1 MRFILQR
8 PSFLQQLAV
17 TFTLGIICLSL
28 LSSFAISKL
37 SYQIVRDKLVKQG
50 YQATETFAGQSTL
63 ALLYASKENAQ
74 EPARAAL
81 AFPDVRG
88 VAIYTQDYTP
98 LMSQGESVLENAD
111 RQTWPQQ
118 VQLDQETEKAWYFVA
133 PVFARSVVEQNES
146 PFVASP
152 QKPELIGF
160 VRLMMSKEKLKAM
173 KDNILYSNLAVS
185 AAFAVVFLLFLYGIT
200 KRLTIPLKHL
210 ANKMRRAQAGEQNVR
225 AKVRG
230 PRDIIDMENAFNS
243 MMSVLETRERQ
254 LEKARDS
261 ALESAQLKG
270 EFAANVSHELRT
282 PLNAVLGMLE
292 LLHDMGLSSKQTEY
306 VTVARNAGEALLKL
320 IEDILD
326 FSRIEAGMLKLQPVD
341 FVLHEILDEVV
352 GLLSGQA
359 QRKGLELSYQIAEG
373 IPMALHGESSRVRQV
388 LINLVGNALKFTD
401 YGGIEIGVSVD
412 SSREDKMSLRFEVT
426 DTGIGIPLDAQKHVF
441 DAFIQVDGSSTRS
454 HDGAGLGL
462 AICHQLVEVMGG
474 KIGVESV
481 PEKGSTFWFSV
492 PFEAS
497 IGLSAPSKAMQA
509 FIAGLRVLVVTD
521 GNKMRHFLTQ
531 ILDRWGIFQRS
542 VEPGERTLELLRS
555 AADQGES
562 YQFVIIDQAAPGKRN
577 IALAAAMA
585 KDPLLADIKVILLL
599 NPPEDDLSEMNS
611 PNVVGCLHKPVQAS
625 MLYDCILSA
634 ERKIVEAPPAPVVKK
649 EPIVYLGSR
658 ILVVEDNR
666 ASQQV
671 AIGMLERLGCSMDI
685 AGNGCEALERL
696 ARRSYDLVLMDC
708 HMPEMNGFEATQ
720 RIRALQGEFTDLP
733 IIAMTANAQQGDSDQ
748 CLAAGMS
755 DYLAKPFKLS
765 ALKEKLQF
773 WLGQEKQQS
782 ALAVP
787 LAPVGNRQTVDRQML
802 QQLREEIGQAFVKMV
817 SFFLED
823 APGQLEAIAQ
833 AIAAAD
839 AAALAELAHSL
850 KGAGRNLGAVQF
862 AALAKQLEALGRQG
876 SVQGAEA
883 LAQALFGEY
892 EQVKSALAKEIGPE
906 REGRLDIER
915 FGPLILVADDDRA
928 MRFALNDVLQED
940 GYRIE
945 LASTGLQA
953 LSICIRQMPDL
964 ILMDAM
970 MPEMDGF
977 TACARIRE
985 LPEGAHT
992 PILIVTALDDGES
1005 IDSAFSAGATDY
1017 IPKPVH
1023 FAVLRQRVA
1032 RLLDAIRAEENLNRL
1047 AYQDVLTDLP
1057 NRSQF
1062 MERLSEV
1069 LSRVYD
1075 EPPIHAVL
1083 FLDLDRFKLI
1093 NDTMGHEIGDLLLKT
1108 VAERL
1113 KGCVRSGDLVSRF
1126 GGDEFT
1132 VLLENISSFHVA
1144 AAVAEKI
1151 CHTLS
1156 QHYVVMDRELYIS
1169 SSVGI
1174 SLYPDDGIESGL
1186 LIKHADISMY
1196 RAKEQGN
1203 SYRFYED
1210 SMEQDVSTK
1219 LRMESDLRRALAR
1232 DELVLHYQP
1241 QLDLNTG
1248 KIIGVEALVRWQH
1261 PELGLVPPN
1270 DFIPLAEET
1279 GLIEPI
1285 GDWVLHQAC
1294 LQNKAWQQA
1303 GLPPITVAVN
1313 LSARQLD
1320 RDSLAATVMAV
1331 LSDTGLEP
1339 RYLELELT
1347 ESIVMKEPERTR
1359 GILESLRALGI
1370 LISIDDF
1377 GTGYSSLSQLKH
1389 FPFDKL
1395 KIDKSF
1401 VDDLIANADDAA
1413 IVSIIIAIARSFKLK
1428 VIAEGVETEE
1438 QLHHL
1443 RSNGCDEM
1451 QGYYFSRPVAA
1462 AAAARLLADNAGQL
1476 DLDDNGTQP
1485 ARMLT

>member
-1 MRFILQR
+1 MNNSRVRFILKR
-8 PSFLQQLAV
+8 PSFLQQLVV
-17 TFTLGIICLSL
+17 TFTLGIICFSL
-28 LSSFAISKL
+28 LSAFAISKL
-37 SYQIVRDKLVKQG
+37 SYQIVREKLVKQG

-63 ALLYASKENAQ
+63 ALLYASKENAE
-74 EPARAAL
+74 EPARAIL

-88 VAIYTQDYTP
+88 VAIYTQDYAL
-98 LMSQGESVLENAD
+98 LMQQGESVAEAVD
-111 RQTWPQQ
+111 KQTWPQQ
-118 VQLDQETEKAWYFVA
+118 LQLEQENEQAWYFVA
-133 PVFARSVVEQNES
+133 PVFARRVSDTEAS

-160 VRLMMSKEKLKAM
+160 VRLVMSKESLKAM
-173 KDNILYSNLAVS
+173 KNNILYSNLAVS
-185 AAFAVVFLLFLYGIT
+185 AAFAVIFLLFLYGIT
-200 KRLTIPLKHL
+200 QRLTTPLKHL

-225 AKVRG
+225 AKVQG

-261 ALESAQLKG
+261 ALESAQIKG

-292 LLHDMGLSSKQTEY
+292 LLQDMGLTQKQVEY
-306 VTVARNAGEALLKL
+306 VMIARNAGEALLKL

-352 GLLSGQA
+352 GLLAGQA
-359 QRKGLELSYQIAEG
+359 QRKGLELSYQIADG
-373 IPMALHGESSRVRQV
+373 IPMTLHGESSRVRQV
-388 LINLVGNALKFTD
+388 LINLVGNALKFTE
-401 YGGIEIGVSVD
+401 YGSIEISVLTD
-412 SSREDKMSLRFEVT
+412 NSRADKMSLRFEVI
-426 DTGIGIPLDAQKHVF
+426 DTGMGIPVEAQKHIF
-441 DAFIQVDGSSTRS
+441 DAFVQVDGSSTRS
-454 HDGAGLGL
+454 HEGAGLGL

-474 KIGVESV
+474 SIGVEST
-481 PEKGSTFWFSV
+481 PGKGSTFWFSV

-497 IGLSAPSKAMQA
+497 MGLSAPSEAMQA
-509 FIAGLRVLVVTD
+509 YIAGLHVLIITD
-521 GNKMRHFLTQ
+521 SNKMRKFLAQ
-531 ILDRWGIFQRS
+531 ILDRWNIFQRS
-542 VEPGERTLELLRS
+542 ADQGERALELLRS
-555 AADQGES
+555 AALQGES
-562 YQFVIIDQAAPGKRN
+562 YQFAIIDQTLPGRQSVD
-577 IALAAAMA
+577 LVDAMVQ
-585 KDPLLADIKVILLL
+585 DPLLADIKVILL
-599 NPPEDDLSEMNS
+599 MNS
-611 PNVVGCLHKPVQAS
+611 TQENLNETGLTNVVGCLSKPVQAS

-634 ERKIVEAPPAPVVKK
+634 EKKTVEIIPIQISKK
-649 EPIVYLGSR
+649 EPIAFLGSR

-685 AGNGCEALERL
+685 AGNGREALERL
-696 ARRSYDLVLMDC
+696 IHRSYDLILMDC
-708 HMPEMNGFEATQ
+708 HMPEMNGFEATRQ
-720 RIRALQGEFTDLP
+720 IRALQGEFVNLP

-748 CLAAGMS
+748 CLAAGMN
-755 DYLAKPFKLS
+755 DYLAKPFKLN
-765 ALKEKLQF
+765 ALKEKLQL
-773 WLGQEKQQS
+773 WLGREQSQSTMPVALTPVDNQQV
-782 ALAVP
+782 LD
-787 LAPVGNRQTVDRQML
+787 GQML
-802 QQLREEIGQAFVKMV
+802 RQLREEIGNAFVKMV
-817 SFFLED
+817 AVFLED
-823 APGQLEAIAQ
+823 APVQLEAITQ
-833 AIAAAD
+833 AIAVAD
-839 AAALAELAHSL
+839 AVSLGELAHSL
-850 KGAGRNLGAVQF
+850 KGAARNLGANQF
-862 AALAKQLEALGRQG
+862 AAIAKQLENLGRRG
-876 SVQGAEA
+876 SIQGAEELSLA
-883 LAQALFGEY
+883 LCSEY
-892 EQVKSALAKEIGPE
+892 EQVKSALLKEIDPK

-945 LASTGLQA
+945 LASTGVQA
-953 LSICIRQMPDL
+953 LTICERQMPDL

-977 TACARIRE
+977 SACARIRE

-992 PILIVTALDDGES
+992 PILIVTALDDEHS
-1005 IDSAFSAGATDY
+1005 IDLAFSAGATDY

-1023 FAVLRQRVA
+1023 FAVLRQRVS

-1047 AYQDVLTDLP
+1047 AYQDVLTGLP
-1057 NRSQF
+1057 NRAQF
-1062 MERLSEV
+1062 MERLTE
-1069 LSRVYD
+1069 LLNRVTD
-1075 EPPIHAVL
+1075 KQPNHAVL
-1083 FLDLDRFKLI
+1083 FLDLDRFKLV
-1093 NDTMGHEIGDLLLKT
+1093 NDTMGHEIGDLLLKA

-1113 KGCVRSGDLVSRF
+1113 KGCVRSDDLVSRF

-1132 VLLENISSFHVA
+1132 VLLENIDSFHVA

-1151 CHTLS
+1151 CRTIGE
-1156 QHYVVMDRELYIS
+1156 HYVFMERELYIS
-1169 SSVGI
+1169 SSIGI
-1174 SLYPDDGIESGL
+1174 SLYPADGIDAGM

-1203 SYRFYED
+1203 CYRFYEE
-1210 SMEQDVSTK
+1210 SMEQAVSSK
-1219 LRMESDLRRALAR
+1219 LRMESDLRRALER
-1232 DELVLHYQP
+1232 NELVLHYQP

-1248 KIIGVEALVRWQH
+1248 KIVGVEALVRWQH
-1261 PELGLVPPN
+1261 PELGLVPPIK
-1270 DFIPLAEET
+1270 FIPLAEET

-1285 GDWVLHQAC
+1285 GEWVLHQAC
-1294 LQNKAWQQA
+1294 LQNKTWQLE

-1320 RDSLAATVMAV
+1320 REGLAAAVMAV
-1331 LSDTGLEP
+1331 LFDTGLEP

-1347 ESIVMKEPERTR
+1347 ESIVMKEPEKTR
-1359 GILESLRALGI
+1359 GILENLRALGI

-1401 VDDLIANADDAA
+1401 VDDLTSNQDDAA

-1428 VIAEGVETEE
+1428 VIAEGVETQE

-1443 RSNGCDEM
+1443 RSSGCDEM
-1451 QGYYFSRPVAA
+1451 QGYFFSRPIPADEAA
-1462 AAAARLLADNAGQL
+1462 DLLAGDVKKFNL
-1476 DLDDNGTQP
+1476 
-1485 ARMLT
+1485 

>member
-1 MRFILQR
+1 MNIPVRFILKR
-8 PSFLQQLAV
+8 PSFLQQLVV

-63 ALLYASKENAQ
+63 ALLYGSKENAA
-74 EPARAAL
+74 EPARATL
-81 AFPDVRG
+81 AFPDVHG
-88 VAIYTQDYTP
+88 VAIYTQDYTL
-98 LMSQGESVLENAD
+98 LMSQGESVVDNGD
-111 RQTWPQQ
+111 KQTWPQQ
-118 VQLDQETEKAWYFVA
+118 LQLDQETDKDWYFVA
-133 PVFARSVVEQNES
+133 PVFARRVVDTEAS

-160 VRLMMSKEKLKAM
+160 VRLVMSKETLKAM
-173 KDNILYSNLAVS
+173 KNNILYSNLAVS

-200 KRLTIPLKHL
+200 KRLTTPLKHL
-210 ANKMRRAQAGEQNVR
+210 ASRMRRAQAGEQNVR

-261 ALESAQLKG
+261 ALESAQIKG

-292 LLHDMGLSSKQTEY
+292 LLQDMGLTPKQVEY
-306 VTVARNAGEALLKL
+306 VMVARNAGEALLKL

-326 FSRIEAGMLKLQPVD
+326 FSRIEAGMLKLQPTD
-341 FVLHEILDEVV
+341 FVLHETLDEVV
-352 GLLSGQA
+352 GLLAGQA
-359 QRKGLELSYQIAEG
+359 QRKGLELGYQIADG

-388 LINLVGNALKFTD
+388 LINLVGNALKFTE
-401 YGGIEIGVSVD
+401 YGSIEISVLAD
-412 SSREDKMSLRFEVT
+412 QPIKDKMSLRFEVT
-426 DTGIGIPLDAQKHVF
+426 DTGMGIPVEAQKHIF
-441 DAFIQVDGSSTRS
+441 EAFIQVDGSSTRS

-462 AICHQLVEVMGG
+462 AICRQLVEVMGG
-474 KIGVESV
+474 NIGVESM
-481 PEKGSTFWFSV
+481 PGEGSKFWFSV
-492 PFEAS
+492 PFEPS
-497 IGLSAPSKAMQA
+497 MGLSAPSSAMQA
-509 FIAGLRVLVVTD
+509 FIAGLHVLIVTD
-521 GNKMRHFLTQ
+521 GNKMRQFLAQ
-531 ILDRWGIFQRS
+531 ILGRWNIFQRS
-542 VEPGERTLELLRS
+542 VEHGEHALELLRD
-555 AADQGES
+555 AASQGES
-562 YQFVIIDQAAPGKRN
+562 YQFAIIDQTVPGSQS
-577 IALAAAMA
+577 ADLVAAMA
-585 KDPLLADIKVILLL
+585 QDPQLADIKVILLL
-599 NPPEDDLSEMNS
+599 NPPQERQSELDL
-611 PNVVGCLHKPVQAS
+611 PNVVGCLSKPVQAS

-634 ERKIVEAPPAPVVKK
+634 ERKTVEVIPVQVSKK

-685 AGNGCEALERL
+685 AGNGREALERV
-696 ARRSYDLVLMDC
+696 ARRSYDLILMDC
-708 HMPEMNGFEATQ
+708 HMPEMNGFEATRQ
-720 RIRALQGEFTDLP
+720 IRALKGESANLP

-748 CLAAGMS
+748 CLAAGMN
-755 DYLAKPFKLS
+755 DYLAKPFKLN
-765 ALKEKLQF
+765 ALKEKLQL
-773 WLGQEKQQS
+773 WLGRETSQS
-782 ALAVP
+782 AMTGSLAM
-787 LAPVGNRQTVDRQML
+787 VDTQQVLDGQML
-802 QQLREEIGQAFVKMV
+802 KQLREEIGNAFVKMV
-817 SFFLED
+817 TFFLED
-823 APGQLEAIAQ
+823 APGQLEAIVQ
-833 AIAAAD
+833 AIAVAD
-839 AAALAELAHSL
+839 AAALGELAHSL
-850 KGAGRNLGAVQF
+850 KGAGRNLGANQF
-862 AALAKQLEALGRQG
+862 AAIAKQLEDLGRKG
-876 SVQGAEA
+876 SIQGAEQLSLA
-883 LAQALFGEY
+883 LVGEY
-892 EQVKSALAKEIGPE
+892 ERVKLALAKEIDPK
-906 REGRLDIER
+906 REGCLDIER

-928 MRFALNDVLQED
+928 MRFALNDVLQAD

-945 LASTGLQA
+945 LASTGVQA
-953 LSICIRQMPDL
+953 LTICERQMPDL

-977 TACARIRE
+977 NACARIRE

-992 PILIVTALDDGES
+992 PILIVTALDDEHS
-1005 IDSAFSAGATDY
+1005 IDMAFSAGATDY

-1057 NRSQF
+1057 NRAQF
-1062 MERLSEV
+1062 MERLTELV
-1069 LSRVYD
+1069 SRVND
-1075 EPPIHAVL
+1075 EQQNHAVL
-1083 FLDLDRFKLI
+1083 FLDLDRFKLV

-1113 KGCVRSGDLVSRF
+1113 KGCVRSNDLVSRF

-1132 VLLENISSFHVA
+1132 VLLENIASFHVA

-1151 CHTLS
+1151 CRAIS
-1156 QHYVVMDRELYIS
+1156 KHYVFMERELYIGCS
-1169 SSVGI
+1169 IGI
-1174 SLYPDDGIESGL
+1174 SLYPADGIDSGL

-1203 SYRFYED
+1203 SYRFYEE
-1210 SMEQDVSTK
+1210 SMEQAVANK
-1219 LRMESDLRRALAR
+1219 LRLESDLRRALER
-1232 DELVLHYQP
+1232 NELVLHYQP
-1241 QLDLNTG
+1241 QLDLNSH
-1248 KIIGVEALVRWQH
+1248 KIIGMEALVRWQH
-1261 PELGLVPPN
+1261 PELGLVPPIE
-1270 DFIPLAEET
+1270 FIPLAEET

-1285 GDWVLHQAC
+1285 GEWVLHQAC
-1294 LQNKAWQQA
+1294 LQNKAWQQV

-1320 RDSLAATVMAV
+1320 QEDLAAMVMAV

-1347 ESIVMKEPERTR
+1347 ESIVMKEPAKTR
-1359 GILESLRALGI
+1359 RILESLRALDI

-1401 VDDLIANADDAA
+1401 VDDLISNPDDAA

-1428 VIAEGVETEE
+1428 VIAEGVETHE
-1438 QLHHL
+1438 QLQHL
-1443 RSNGCDEM
+1443 RSSGCDEM
-1451 QGYYFSRPVAA
+1451 QGYFFSRPVPADQ
-1462 AAAARLLADNAGQL
+1462 AARLLADNVEKLG
-1476 DLDDNGTQP
+1476 
-1485 ARMLT
+1485 

>member
-1 MRFILQR
+1 MNSRARFILKR
-8 PSFLQQLAV
+8 PSFLQQLVV

-28 LSSFAISKL
+28 LSSFAISRL

-63 ALLYASKENAQ
+63 ALLYASKENAE
-74 EPARAAL
+74 EPARTAL

-88 VAIYTQDYTP
+88 VAVYTQDYKP
-98 LMSQGESVLENAD
+98 LMSQGESVVEAVD
-111 RQTWPQQ
+111 KQTWPQQ
-118 VQLDQETEKAWYFVA
+118 LQLDQESEKAWYFVA
-133 PVFARSVVEQNES
+133 PVFARRVVDQNES
-146 PFVASP
+146 PFAASP

-173 KDNILYSNLAVS
+173 KNNILYSNLAVS
-185 AAFAVVFLLFLYGIT
+185 AAFALVFLLFLYGIT
-200 KRLTIPLKHL
+200 KRLTTPLKHL
-210 ANKMRRAQAGEQNVR
+210 ANRMRRAQAGEQNVR
-225 AKVRG
+225 AKVQG

-261 ALESAQLKG
+261 ALESAQIKG

-292 LLHDMGLSSKQTEY
+292 LLQDMGLTPKQVEY
-306 VTVARNAGEALLKL
+306 VMVARSAGEALLKL

-352 GLLSGQA
+352 GLLAGQA
-359 QRKGLELSYQIAEG
+359 QRKGLELSYQIADA
-373 IPMALHGESSRVRQV
+373 IPMTLHGESSRVRQV
-388 LINLVGNALKFTD
+388 LINLVGNALKFTES
-401 YGGIEIGVSVD
+401 GSIEISVLAD

-426 DTGIGIPLDAQKHVF
+426 DTGIGIPVEAQKHIF
-441 DAFIQVDGSSTRS
+441 EAFVQVDGSSTRS
-454 HDGAGLGL
+454 HEGAGLGL
-462 AICHQLVEVMGG
+462 AICYQLIAVMGG
-474 KIGVESV
+474 KIGVESM

-492 PFEAS
+492 PFELS
-497 IGLSAPSKAMQA
+497 MGLSAPSSAMQA
-509 FIAGLRVLVVTD
+509 YIAGLRVLIIAD
-521 GNKMRHFLTQ
+521 GNKMRQFLAQ
-531 ILDRWGIFQRS
+531 ILGRWGIFQRNA
-542 VEPGERTLELLRS
+542 EPGERALELLRN
-555 AADQGES
+555 AAAQGES
-562 YQFVIIDQAAPGKRN
+562 YQFAIIEQTVSSRQSAD
-577 IALAAAMA
+577 LVTVMA
-585 KDPLLADIKVILLL
+585 KDPLLAGIKVILLL
-599 NPPEDDLSEMNS
+599 NPPQENLGEMGL
-611 PNVVGCLHKPVQAS
+611 PNVVGCLCKPVQAS

-634 ERKIVEAPPAPVVKK
+634 EKKTVEVILPQVAKK
-649 EPIVYLGSR
+649 ESIVYLGSR

-685 AGNGCEALERL
+685 AGNGREALERL
-696 ARRSYDLVLMDC
+696 TRRSYDLILMDC
-708 HMPEMNGFEATQ
+708 HMPEMNGFEATRQ
-720 RIRALQGEFTDLP
+720 IRALQGESANLP

-748 CLAAGMS
+748 CLAAGMN
-755 DYLAKPFKLS
+755 DYLAKPFKLN
-765 ALKEKLQF
+765 ALKEKLQL
-773 WLGQEKQQS
+773 WLGRETNQPAMTVSSAVDNQQV
-782 ALAVP
+782 LD
-787 LAPVGNRQTVDRQML
+787 GKML
-802 QQLREEIGQAFVKMV
+802 RQLREEIGIAFVKMV
-817 SFFLED
+817 TFFLED
-823 APGQLEAIAQ
+823 APGQLEAIIQ
-833 AIAAAD
+833 AIAVED
-839 AAALAELAHSL
+839 APALAELAHSL
-850 KGAGRNLGAVQF
+850 KGAGRNLGANQF
-862 AALAKQLEALGRQG
+862 AAIAKKLEELGRKG
-876 SVQGAEA
+876 SIQGAEELSLA
-883 LAQALFGEY
+883 LSGEY
-892 EQVKSALAKEIGPE
+892 ERVKSALAKEIDPK

-915 FGPLILVADDDRA
+915 FGPLVLVADDDRA
-928 MRFALNDVLQED
+928 MRFALNDVLKED

-945 LASTGLQA
+945 LASTGVQA
-953 LSICIRQMPDL
+953 LTICERQMPDL

-977 TACARIRE
+977 CACARIRE

-992 PILIVTALDDGES
+992 PILIVTALDDEHS
-1005 IDSAFSAGATDY
+1005 IDLAFSAGATDY

-1057 NRSQF
+1057 NRAQF
-1062 MERLSEV
+1062 MERLTEV
-1069 LSRVYD
+1069 LSRAYD
-1075 EPPIHAVL
+1075 EQPNHAVL
-1083 FLDLDRFKLI
+1083 FLDLDRFKLV

-1144 AAVAEKI
+1144 AAVADKI
-1151 CHTLS
+1151 CRTLS
-1156 QHYVVMDRELYIS
+1156 KHYVIMDRELYIS

-1186 LIKHADISMY
+1186 LIKHADIAMY

-1203 SYRFYED
+1203 SYRFYEE

-1219 LRMESDLRRALAR
+1219 MRLESDLRRALER

-1241 QLDLNTG
+1241 QLDLKTG
-1248 KIIGVEALVRWQH
+1248 KIIGVEALVRWRH

-1270 DFIPLAEET
+1270 EFIPLAEET

-1285 GDWVLHQAC
+1285 GEWVLHQAC
-1294 LQNKAWQQA
+1294 LQNKLWQQA

-1320 RDSLAATVMAV
+1320 REGLAANIMAV
-1331 LSDTGLEP
+1331 LSDTKLEP

-1347 ESIVMKEPERTR
+1347 ESIVMKEPEKTR
-1359 GILESLRALGI
+1359 VILESLRTLGV

-1401 VDDLIANADDAA
+1401 VDDLISNPDASA
-1413 IVSIIIAIARSFKLK
+1413 IVSIIIAIARNFKLK
-1428 VIAEGVETEE
+1428 VIAEGVETQE
-1438 QLHHL
+1438 QLQHL
-1443 RSNGCDEM
+1443 RSNGCDEI
-1451 QGYYFSRPVAA
+1451 QGYYFSRPVSAD
-1462 AAAARLLADNAGQL
+1462 AAARLLADNAE
-1476 DLDDNGTQP
+1476 QP
-1485 ARMLT
+1485 NPH

>member
-1 MRFILQR
+1 MNIRARFILKR
-8 PSFLQQLAV
+8 PSFLQQLVV

-63 ALLYASKENAQ
+63 ALLYASKENAA

-88 VAIYTQDYTP
+88 VAIYTQDYTL
-98 LMSQGESVLENAD
+98 LMNQGEPVVEAVD
-111 RQTWPQQ
+111 KQTWPQQ
-118 VQLDQETEKAWYFVA
+118 LRLDRETEKAWYFVA
-133 PVFARSVVEQNES
+133 PVFARNAGGAEAS
-146 PFVASP
+146 PFGASP

-160 VRLMMSKEKLKAM
+160 VRLVMSKETLKAM
-173 KDNILYSNLAVS
+173 KNNILCSNLAVS
-185 AAFAVVFLLFLYGIT
+185 AVFAVLFMLFLYGIT
-200 KRLTIPLKHL
+200 KRLTTPLKHL
-210 ANKMRRAQAGEQNVR
+210 ANRMRRAQAGEKNVR

-230 PRDIIDMENAFNS
+230 PKDIIDMENAFNS

-261 ALESAQLKG
+261 ALESAQIKG

-292 LLHDMGLSSKQTEY
+292 LLQDMGMTPKQSEY

-352 GLLSGQA
+352 GLLAGQA
-359 QRKGLELSYQIAEG
+359 QRKGLELGYLIADG
-373 IPMALHGESSRVRQV
+373 IPMTLHGDSSRVRQV
-388 LINLVGNALKFTD
+388 LINLVGNALKFTE
-401 YGGIEIGVSVD
+401 YGSIEISALAD
-412 SSREDKMSLRFEVT
+412 SSRGDKMSLRFEVT
-426 DTGIGIPLDAQKHVF
+426 DTGIGIPVEAQKHIF
-441 DAFIQVDGSSTRS
+441 EAFIQVDGSSTRS

-474 KIGVESV
+474 NIGVESS
-481 PEKGSTFWFSV
+481 PGQGSTFWFSV
-492 PFEAS
+492 PFEPS
-497 IGLSAPSKAMQA
+497 MGLSAPSSAMQA
-509 FIAGLRVLVVTD
+509 FIAGLHVLIVTD
-521 GNKMRHFLTQ
+521 GNKMRQFLAQ
-531 ILDRWGIFQRS
+531 VLSRWNIFQRS
-542 VEPGERTLELLRS
+542 VEHGERALELLRN
-555 AADQGES
+555 AAGQGES
-562 YQFVIIDQAAPGKRN
+562 YQFAIIDQTVPGSQSVE
-577 IALAAAMA
+577 LVAAMA
-585 KDPLLADIKVILLL
+585 QDPQLADIKVILLL
-599 NPPEDDLSEMNS
+599 NPPQESPGGMDL
-611 PNVVGCLHKPVQAS
+611 PNVVGCLSKPVQAS
-625 MLYDCILSA
+625 MLYDCILTA
-634 ERKIVEAPPAPVVKK
+634 EKKIVEVIPVQVTKK

-671 AIGMLERLGCSMDI
+671 AIGMLERLGCSMDV
-685 AGNGCEALERL
+685 AGNGREALERL
-696 ARRSYDLVLMDC
+696 ARRSYDLILMDC
-708 HMPEMNGFEATQ
+708 HMPEMNGFEATRQ
-720 RIRALQGEFTDLP
+720 IRALKGEGANLP

-748 CLAAGMS
+748 CLAAGMN
-755 DYLAKPFKLS
+755 DYLAKPFKLN
-765 ALKEKLQF
+765 ALKEKLQL
-773 WLGQEKQQS
+773 WLGRETSQF
-782 ALAVP
+782 AM
-787 LAPVGNRQTVDRQML
+787 TVDNQQVLDGQML
-802 QQLREEIGQAFVKMV
+802 RQLREEIGNAFVKMV
-817 SFFLED
+817 TFFLED

-833 AIAAAD
+833 AIAVAN

-850 KGAGRNLGAVQF
+850 KGAGRNLGANQF
-862 AALAKQLEALGRQG
+862 AAIAKKLEELGRKG
-876 SVQGAEA
+876 SVQGAEELSLA
-883 LAQALFGEY
+883 LSSEY
-892 EQVKSALAKEIGPE
+892 ERVKSALAKEIDPK

-928 MRFALNDVLQED
+928 MRFALNDVLKED

-945 LASTGLQA
+945 LASTGVQA
-953 LSICIRQMPDL
+953 LGICERQMPDL

-977 TACARIRE
+977 NACARIRE
-985 LPEGAHT
+985 LPDGAHT
-992 PILIVTALDDGES
+992 PILIVTALDDEQS
-1005 IDSAFSAGATDY
+1005 IDLAFSAGATDY

-1057 NRSQF
+1057 NRAQF
-1062 MERLSEV
+1062 MERLTEV

-1075 EPPIHAVL
+1075 EQPNHAVL
-1083 FLDLDRFKLI
+1083 FLDLDRFKLV

-1151 CHTLS
+1151 CRTIS
-1156 QHYVVMDRELYIS
+1156 KHYVVMERELYIS

-1174 SLYPDDGIESGL
+1174 SLYPADGIDAGM

-1196 RAKEQGN
+1196 RAKEKGN
-1203 SYRFYED
+1203 CYRFYEE
-1210 SMEQDVSTK
+1210 SMEQAVSNK
-1219 LRMESDLRRALAR
+1219 LRLESDLRRALER

-1241 QLDLNTG
+1241 QLDLNTH
-1248 KIIGVEALVRWQH
+1248 KIIGMEALVRWQH
-1261 PELGLVPPN
+1261 PELGLVPPIE
-1270 DFIPLAEET
+1270 FIPLAEET

-1285 GDWVLHQAC
+1285 GAWVLHQAC

-1313 LSARQLD
+1313 LSARQLE
-1320 RDSLAATVMAV
+1320 RDSLAATVTAV
-1331 LSDTGLEP
+1331 LSDTGLES

-1347 ESIVMKEPERTR
+1347 ESIVMKEPEKTR

-1370 LISIDDF
+1370 LVSIDDF

-1401 VDDLIANADDAA
+1401 VDDLTSNPDDAA

-1428 VIAEGVETEE
+1428 VIAEGVETQE
-1438 QLHHL
+1438 QLQHL
-1443 RSNGCDEM
+1443 RISGCDEM
-1451 QGYYFSRPVAA
+1451 QGYFFSRPVPADQ
-1462 AAAARLLADNAGQL
+1462 AARLLVDNAEKYGCV
-1476 DLDDNGTQP
+1476 
-1485 ARMLT
+1485 

>member
-1 MRFILQR
+1 MNTRVRFTLKR
-8 PSFLQQLAV
+8 PSFLQQLVV

-28 LSSFAISKL
+28 LSSFAISRL

-63 ALLYASKENAQ
+63 ALLYASKENAE

-88 VAIYTQDYTP
+88 VAIYTQGYTP
-98 LMSQGESVLENAD
+98 LMNQGESVVEAVD
-111 RQTWPQQ
+111 TQTWPQQ
-118 VQLDQETEKAWYFVA
+118 LQLDQETEKAWYFVA
-133 PVFARSVVEQNES
+133 PVFAHRVDDQNVS

-173 KDNILYSNLAVS
+173 QNNILYSNLAVS

-200 KRLTIPLKHL
+200 RRLTIPLKHL
-210 ANKMRRAQAGEQNVR
+210 ANRMRRAQAGEQNVR

-243 MMSVLETRERQ
+243 MMSVLETREQQ

-261 ALESAQLKG
+261 ALESAQIKG

-292 LLHDMGLSSKQTEY
+292 LLYDMGLSSKQTEY

-326 FSRIEAGMLKLQPVD
+326 FSRIESGMLKLQPVD

-352 GLLSGQA
+352 GLLAGQA
-359 QRKGLELSYQIAEG
+359 QRKGVELSYQIADG

-401 YGGIEIGVSVD
+401 NGSIEIGVMVD
-412 SSREDKMSLRFEVT
+412 TSRADKMSLRFEVT
-426 DTGIGIPLDAQKHVF
+426 DTGIGIPVDAQKHIF
-441 DAFIQVDGSSTRS
+441 EAFVQVDGSSTRS

-474 KIGVESV
+474 KIGVKSM

-497 IGLSAPSKAMQA
+497 MGVSAPSKVMQA
-509 FIAGLRVLVVTD
+509 FIAGLRILIVTD
-521 GNKMRHFLTQ
+521 GSKMRQFMVQ
-531 ILDRWGIFQRS
+531 ILGRWGIFQRS
-542 VEPGERTLELLRS
+542 VEQGDRALELLRN

-562 YQFVIIDQAAPGKRN
+562 YQFAIIDQTVSSSQGAD
-577 IALAAAMA
+577 LAAAMA
-585 KDPLLADIKVILLL
+585 SDPRLADIKVILLL
-599 NPPEDDLSEMNS
+599 NPTQDGQNEINL
-611 PNVVGCLHKPVQAS
+611 PNVVGCLGKPVQAS

-634 ERKIVEAPPAPVVKK
+634 DKKTVEALPLPQLKK

-685 AGNGCEALERL
+685 AGNGREALERL
-696 ARRSYDLVLMDC
+696 TRRSYDLVLMDC
-708 HMPEMNGFEATQ
+708 HMPEMNGFEATRQ
-720 RIRALQGEFTDLP
+720 IRALQGEFVGLP

-748 CLAAGMS
+748 CLAAGMN
-755 DYLAKPFKLS
+755 DYLAKPFKLN
-765 ALKEKLQF
+765 ALKEKLHL
-773 WLGQEKQQS
+773 WLGRGQNQYATTALSASAVDDQQV
-782 ALAVP
+782 L
-787 LAPVGNRQTVDRQML
+787 DKQML
-802 QQLREEIGQAFVKMV
+802 KQLREEIGNAFVKMV
-817 SFFLED
+817 AFFLED
-823 APGQLEAIAQ
+823 APGQLEAITQ

-839 AAALAELAHSL
+839 AEALGELAHSL
-850 KGAGRNLGAVQF
+850 KGAARNLGASQLAVI
-862 AALAKQLEALGRQG
+862 AKQLETLGRQG
-876 SVQGAEA
+876 SVYGAED
-883 LAQALFGEY
+883 LSSALFDEY
-892 EQVKSALAKEIGPE
+892 ERVKFALAKEINSE
-906 REGRLDIER
+906 RDECLDIER

-945 LASTGLQA
+945 LASTGAQA
-953 LSICIRQMPDL
+953 LTICERQMPDL

-977 TACARIRE
+977 CACARIRE

-992 PILIVTALDDGES
+992 PILIVTALDDGQS
-1005 IDSAFSAGATDY
+1005 IDLAFSAGATDY

-1062 MERLSEV
+1062 MERLTEV
-1069 LSRVYD
+1069 LSRTYD
-1075 EPPIHAVL
+1075 EQPIHAVL

-1093 NDTMGHEIGDLLLKT
+1093 NDTMGHEIGDLLLKA

-1151 CHTLS
+1151 CRALS
-1156 QHYVVMDRELYIS
+1156 QHYVIMDRELYIS
-1169 SSVGI
+1169 SSVGVA
-1174 SLYPDDGIESGL
+1174 LYPADGVESSL

-1203 SYRFYED
+1203 SYRFYEE

-1219 LRMESDLRRALAR
+1219 LRLESDLRRALER

-1241 QLDLNTG
+1241 QLDLKSG

-1270 DFIPLAEET
+1270 EFIPLAEET

-1285 GDWVLHQAC
+1285 GEWVLHQAC

-1320 RDSLAATVMAV
+1320 RDGLAAMVTAV

-1347 ESIVMKEPERTR
+1347 ESIVMKEPENTR
-1359 GILESLRALGI
+1359 GILEGLRTLGV

-1401 VDDLIANADDAA
+1401 VDDLISNADDGA
-1413 IVSIIIAIARSFKLK
+1413 IVSIIIAIARNFKLK

-1438 QLHHL
+1438 QLRHL
-1443 RSNGCDEM
+1443 RSSGCDEM
-1451 QGYYFSRPVAA
+1451 QGYYFSRPVPADN
-1462 AAAARLLADNAGQL
+1462 AARLLADNAKKIH
-1476 DLDDNGTQP
+1476 
-1485 ARMLT
+1485 